1 MTYLNPPAPHLHIY
15 LHVVCISTWTYMWRT
30 ENIGQDAVSLPA
42 MHGFCVLIWGS
53 QAWQQV
59 PTGLPCQGFCD
70 YQVTWSSKS
79 NIQSDNVQFR
89 IRSHFYVCEH
99 TFSGTRALVLILKTS
114 PFLTHTGLQ
123 QHVVASF
130 LLTPSLPEQLAGQG
144 CMGGREC
151 NVEVFIW
158 SIGKVGYN
166 LLMPFAGCAYRAS
179 VSRSPLHID
188 VLSWR
193 YPSTHVV
200 ESRATR

>member
-1 MTYLNPPAPHLHIY
+1 M
-15 LHVVCISTWTYMWRT
+15 
-30 ENIGQDAVSLPA
+30 
-42 MHGFCVLIWGS
+42 
-53 QAWQQV
+53 
-59 PTGLPCQGFCD
+59 
-70 YQVTWSSKS
+70 
-79 NIQSDNVQFR
+79 
-89 IRSHFYVCEH
+89 CEH
-99 TFSGTRALVLILKTS
+99 TFSGTCAFVLILKTS
-114 PFLTHTGLQ
+114 PFLAHTGLQ

-144 CMGGREC
+144 CMGGQGCKR
-151 NVEVFIW
+151 EVFIW

-193 YPSTHVV
+193 YHSTHVVQCV